1 MSELTIFEQLGI
13 EYEERDGIFYPLSSE
28 ATEPETMMDIGKY
41 GLLWMEY
48 LKVEYSY
55 RYRNLVRF
63 GKLNSKAREVNEMA
77 YELLEEIEQR
87 FFQTHK
93 VVNPNS
99 FTEMY
104 RLRMEARVLAEE
116 LVLHDIVHQFH

>member
-13 EYEERDGIFYPLSSE
+13 EYEERDGIFYPLLSE
-28 ATEPETMMDIGKY
+28 TTEPEANTDIGKY

-77 YELLEEIEQR
+77 YELLEEIERR

-104 RLRMEARVLAEE
+104 RLRMEARILAEE
-116 LVLHDIVHQFH
+116 LVLHDIVHHFH

>member
-13 EYEERDGIFYPLSSE
+13 EYEERDGIFYPLLSE
-28 ATEPETMMDIGKY
+28 TTEPEAKTDIGKY

-77 YELLEEIEQR
+77 YELLEEIERR

-104 RLRMEARVLAEE
+104 RLRMEARILAEE
-116 LVLHDIVHQFH
+116 LVLHDIVHH

>member
-13 EYEERDGIFYPLSSE
+13 EYEERDGIFYPLLSE
-28 ATEPETMMDIGKY
+28 STEPETKMDIGKY

-63 GKLNSKAREVNEMA
+63 GKFNSKAREVNEMA

-104 RLRMEARVLAEE
+104 RLRMEARILAEE
-116 LVLHDIVHQFH
+116 LVLHDIVHHFH